1 MRRFVEFLLTPA
13 KIFKTLLLWATNQH
27 HLRVIISIFYFI
39 GTCMKIWE
47 AVLQS
52 LSGRKRYI
60 NLHFFCNFSLQS
72 FGSVK
77 LTAIP
82 GITANPTFCFPKTC
96 NLSAVNK
103 KTFSGSSDE
112 TFEKFWV
119 YVPKRVKFWEFWRQQ
134 KKLKNLLCPLWTYW
148 RTM

>member
-1 MRRFVEFLLTPA
+1 MRSFVEFLLTPA

-47 AVLQS
+47 AVLKS

-60 NLHFFCNFSLQS
+60 NLDFFCNFSLQS

-77 LTAIP
+77 LTVIP
-82 GITANPTFCFPKTC
+82 GRTANTTFCFPKTC

-103 KTFSGSSDE
+103 KLFLDLVT
-112 TFEKFWV
+112 KH
-119 YVPKRVKFWEFWRQQ
+119 
-134 KKLKNLLCPLWTYW
+134 LKNFEFTFQNESNFENSGVS
-148 RTM
+148 RKN